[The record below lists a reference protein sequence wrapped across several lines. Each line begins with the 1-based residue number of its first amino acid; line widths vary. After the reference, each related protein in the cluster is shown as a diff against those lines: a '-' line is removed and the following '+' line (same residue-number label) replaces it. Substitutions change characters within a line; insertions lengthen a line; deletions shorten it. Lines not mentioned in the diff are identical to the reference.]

1 LRTKPLFAYVQFLN
15 VLLQNKLSFGGKSLN
30 EINAA
35 ILVLKPQIIGI
46 SLFAIANA
54 DESPCGRQG

>member
-1 LRTKPLFAYVQFLN
+1 LY